1 MVLWE
6 TRRSRRRVSK
16 FAFFGLVSVAATLT
30 ACASNASAETT
41 PITVA
46 QAADEAE
53 DTMHA
58 RWNIEVHSGAGIPG
72 SPGADQYI
80 ADYLEVLQEIVD
92 RCKLGAS
99 VLVQATD
106 GVSLLAIRNDKLSDG
121 QIDCIRQSER
131 PGLRLVDWG
140 TDG

>member
-1 MVLWE
+1 MP
-6 TRRSRRRVSK
+6 RRTDILAILTTS
-16 FAFFGLVSVAATLT
+16 LAAALT

-46 QAADEAE
+46 QTADDAE

-58 RWNIEVHSGAGIPG
+58 RWNIEVRSGHGIPG

-80 ADYLEVLQEIVD
+80 ANYLEVLQEIVD
-92 RCKLGAS
+92 RCKLGET

-106 GVSLLAIRNDKLSDG
+106 GVSLLAILNDKLSDT
-121 QIDCIRQSER
+121 QIECVRGSER
-131 PGLRLVDWG
+131 PGLRLIDWG

>member
-1 MVLWE
+1 MLKAMHGHALVGL
-6 TRRSRRRVSK
+6 
-16 FAFFGLVSVAATLT
+16 FALALT
-30 ACASNASAETT
+30 ACASNASAEGV

-46 QAADEAE
+46 QTADEAE

-58 RWNIEVHSGAGIPG
+58 RWNIEVHSGPGIPD

-92 RCKLGAS
+92 RCKLGKT

-106 GVSLLAIRNDKLSDG
+106 GVSLLAIMNNKLSDG

-131 PGLRLVDWG
+131 PGLRLVDRG
-140 TDG
+140 ADG